1 MKKKIIVLALCVLLI
16 SGCGKTI
23 PKLSNGDEAIVTLKD
38 GQMIS
43 VNELYETIKQ
53 DDATL
58 EKLVTMVDKKILE
71 ERYKDSLE
79 EAKNT
84 ADTRASEVERY
95 YGENLTSVL
104 NQAGYAD
111 LEAYKEAVYLGFL
124 QNKEI
129 TEYCKKQVTDK
140 EINNYYKD
148 EVVGDIK
155 ISHILITSKATD
167 DMTDEEKANAEKEAK
182 DKAQAIIDELN
193 KTAKGEITNKFA
205 ELAKGQ
211 SEDEAT
217 KENGGSLGWINKD
230 TLSTQYD
237 EIVKAAY
244 NLKDGEFSKTIL
256 TTELGY
262 HIIIR
267 TETKD
272 KAPLEDVKDDILEK
286 LAGKYLEKNSVASI
300 KALQEMRKEY
310 DVEIVDSEFQSRY
323 AKMIQNM
330 ISAYQEQDYQSQ
342 TSGN

>member
-1 MKKKIIVLALCVLLI
+1 MKKKIIMLALCVLLI

-43 VNELYETIKQ
+43 VNELYETMKQ

-71 ERYKDSLE
+71 ERYSNSLE
-79 EAKNT
+79 EAKST
-84 ADTRASEVERY
+84 AESRAAEVERY
-95 YGENLTSVL
+95 YGENLTSIL

-111 LEAYKEAVYLGFL
+111 LDAYKDAVYLGFL

-129 TEYCKKQVTDK
+129 TEYCKKQISDK
-140 EINNYYKD
+140 EVNNYYKD
-148 EVVGDIK
+148 NIVGDIK

-167 DMTDEEKANAEKEAK
+167 DMTDEEKANAEQEAK
-182 DKAQAIIDELN
+182 EKAQAIIDELN
-193 KTAKGEITNKFA
+193 KTAKGEVADKFA
-205 ELAKGQ
+205 ELAKEQ
-211 SEDEAT
+211 SEDAST
-217 KENGGSLGWINKD
+217 KDNGGSLGWINKD
-230 TLSTQYD
+230 TLSSEYD
-237 EIVKAAY
+237 EIVKNAY
-244 NLKDGEFSKTIL
+244 KLKDGEYSKTIL

-272 KAPLEDVKDDILEK
+272 KAPIEDVRDDILET
-286 LAGKYLEKNSVASI
+286 LASEYLQKNTVASV

-310 DVEIVDSEFQSRY
+310 NVEIVDSELQSRY

-330 ISAYQEQDYQSQ
+330 ISAYQEQDYQNQ
-342 TSGN
+342 TQGK

>member
-43 VNELYETIKQ
+43 VNELYETMKQ

-71 ERYKDSLE
+71 EKYKDSLE
-79 EAKNT
+79 EAKST
-84 ADTRASEVERY
+84 AESRAAEVERY
-95 YGENLTSVL
+95 YGENVTSIL

-111 LEAYKEAVYLGFL
+111 LDAYKDAVYLGFL

-129 TEYCKKQVTDK
+129 TEYCKKQISDK
-140 EINNYYKD
+140 EVNAYYKD

-155 ISHILITSKATD
+155 ISHILISSKATD
-167 DMTDEEKANAEKEAK
+167 DMTDEEKANSEKEAK

-193 KTAKGEITNKFA
+193 KTAKDDVAEKFA
-205 ELAKGQ
+205 ELAKAQ
-211 SEDEAT
+211 SEDEST

-230 TLSTQYD
+230 TLSSEYD

-244 NLKDGEFSKTIL
+244 KLKDGEFSKTIL
-256 TTELGY
+256 TSELGY

-272 KAPLEDVKDDILEK
+272 KAPLDDVKDDILET
-286 LAGKYLEKNSVASI
+286 LAEKYLSNNTVANV
-300 KALQEMRKEY
+300 KALQELRKEY
-310 DVEIVDSEFQSRY
+310 GVEIVDSELQSKY

-330 ISAYQEQDYQSQ
+330 LNAYQEQDYKNQ